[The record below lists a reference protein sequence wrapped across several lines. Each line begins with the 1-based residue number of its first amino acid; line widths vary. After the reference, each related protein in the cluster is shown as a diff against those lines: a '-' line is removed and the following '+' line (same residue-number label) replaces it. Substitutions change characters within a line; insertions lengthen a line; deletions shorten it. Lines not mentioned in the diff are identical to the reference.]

1 LRKNIKLIQKKAG
14 AVIDASPLLPAGA
27 VALARL
33 GRRIRWLV
41 LLYILALTLAL
52 TATTLLWPR
61 LLAQQ
66 PALAGLGL
74 DPAALPLGG
83 RVAAFLA
90 LALPTLPILW
100 ATGEALAL
108 CRRMAGGQVFTPGV
122 PLHLRRMG
130 MALVAA
136 GLSQPFG
143 GALLSL
149 AVSSFA
155 GAGERHVA
163 LALSSDHVGVA
174 VIGAV
179 LIAVAAA
186 AREAVRL
193 ADENARF
200 I

>member
-1 LRKNIKLIQKKAG
+1 
-14 AVIDASPLLPAGA
+14 VIDASPPPAG
-27 VALARL
+27 VATLARL

-41 LLYILALTLAL
+41 ILYISVVALGLG
-52 TATTLLWPR
+52 ATTLLWPR

-66 PALAGLGL
+66 PAVAGLGL
-74 DPAALPLGG
+74 DPGALPFGGRLAAL
-83 RVAAFLA
+83 LA

-100 ATGEALAL
+100 AAGEALAL
-108 CRRMAGGQVFTPGV
+108 CRLMVRGRVFTPDV

-130 MALVAA
+130 VALVAA

-155 GAGERHVA
+155 GAGPRHVA
-163 LALSSDHVGVA
+163 IAVSSDCVGIA

-179 LIAVAAA
+179 LIAIAAA

-193 ADENARF
+193 ADEYARF

>member
-1 LRKNIKLIQKKAG
+1 M
-14 AVIDASPLLPAGA
+14 IDSSPPLASSAA
-27 VALARL
+27 ALARL
-33 GRRIRWLV
+33 GRRIRCLV
-41 LLYILALTLAL
+41 LLYISVLALGLG
-52 TATTLLWPR
+52 ATTLLWPR
-61 LLAQQ
+61 LLLQQ

-74 DPAALPLGG
+74 DPGALAVPG
-83 RVAAFLA
+83 RVAALVA
-90 LALPTLPILW
+90 LAVPALPILW
-100 ATGEALAL
+100 AAGESLAL
-108 CRRMAGGQVFTPGV
+108 CRLMARGQVFTPDV
-122 PLHLRRMG
+122 PTHLRRMG

-136 GLSQPFG
+136 GLMQPLG

-155 GAGERHVA
+155 ASGPRHLAV
-163 LALSSDHVGVA
+163 ALSSDSVGVA

-179 LIAVAAA
+179 LIAIAAA